1 MHLTAIDLRWYA
13 PNLDKWVIGRWMLG
27 FAKIVHPNLRA
38 GSVTAN
44 AGVKQ
49 TDVNSIRKGS
59 NLPINRS

>member
-1 MHLTAIDLRWYA
+1 MHSLDIQQRWRM

-44 AGVKQ
+44 AGVNQ
-49 TDVNSIRKGS
+49 TDVNSIRKNS